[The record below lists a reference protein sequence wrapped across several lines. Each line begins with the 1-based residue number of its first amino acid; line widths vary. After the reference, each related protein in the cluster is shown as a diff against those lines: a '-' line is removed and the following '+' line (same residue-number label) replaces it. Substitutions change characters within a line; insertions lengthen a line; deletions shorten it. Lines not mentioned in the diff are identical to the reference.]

1 MFVDKAQIFIKS
13 GRGGNGSV
21 SFRREAFIPQ
31 GGPDG
36 GNGGRGG
43 DVVIKADVNIRTLMD
58 FRYRR
63 KYEAESGEDGRGRQQ
78 YGKDGK
84 DLVIRVPVGTIVKDV
99 SSGNVLADL
108 RENGASF
115 VAAKGGKG
123 GKGNVFYKNSVR
135 QAPNF
140 AEAGGAAK
148 ERTIELELK
157 LLADV
162 GLVGYPN
169 VGKSS
174 FLSVSTN
181 ADPKIADY
189 HFTTIYPNLGIV
201 SMYDDSFV
209 LVDIPGLIEGASEGL
224 GMGLDF
230 LKHVERTKVL
240 IHVVDVSGSEGRDPI
255 EDFEK
260 INSEL
265 RSYSEKLAGKPMIVA
280 ANKIDLAED
289 EDLERFTRYAEGRGY
304 EVYPICAPIN
314 EGVKAVL
321 DAAYRALKKYEEEN
335 EPEEI
340 AVVSEPDEDPDYRD
354 VHVSFENGCYTVTGK
369 QLRKIFDSTNFFD
382 AGSLRYLYKYIEGKG
397 AIARMLEMGM
407 KEGDTIRVFDYEF
420 EYIDE

>member
-1 MFVDKAQIFIKS
+1 QT
-13 GRGGNGSV
+13 GN
-21 SFRREAFIPQ
+21 I
-31 GGPDG
+31 
-36 GNGGRGG
+36 
-43 DVVIKADVNIRTLMD
+43 
-58 FRYRR
+58 
-63 KYEAESGEDGRGRQQ
+63 
-78 YGKDGK
+78 
-84 DLVIRVPVGTIVKDV
+84 
-99 SSGNVLADL
+99 LADL
-108 RENGASF
+108 KENGSSF

-140 AEAGGAAK
+140 AEAGGASR

-162 GLVGYPN
+162 GLIGFPN

-181 ADPKIADY
+181 ANPKIADY

-201 SMYDDSFV
+201 SLYDNSFV

-224 GMGLDF
+224 GMGHEF

-255 EDFEK
+255 EDFET

-265 RSYSEKLAGKPMIVA
+265 RTYSEKLASKPVIVA
-280 ANKIDLAED
+280 ANKIDMADD
-289 EDLERFTRYAEGRGY
+289 EALERFTQYAETKGY
-304 EVYPICAPIN
+304 KVYPMCAPIN
-314 EGVKAVL
+314 EGVKEVL
-321 DAAYRALKKYEEEN
+321 DAAYQALLRYEEEN

-354 VHVSFENGCYTVTGK
+354 IHVSRENGCYVVTGK
-369 QLRKIFDSTNFFD
+369 QLRKIFDSTNFND
-382 AGSLRYLYKYIEGKG
+382 TGSLRYLYKYIEGKG
-397 AIARMLEMGM
+397 AIQTMLSMGM

-420 EYIDE
+420 EYVDE